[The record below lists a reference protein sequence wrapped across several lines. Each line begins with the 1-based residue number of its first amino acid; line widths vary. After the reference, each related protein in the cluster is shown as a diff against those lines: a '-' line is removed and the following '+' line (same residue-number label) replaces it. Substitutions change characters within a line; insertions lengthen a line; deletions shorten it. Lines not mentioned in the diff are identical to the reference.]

1 MGAARPARQARQL
14 RGIALRHILH
24 RLIEFILA
32 TDSGIRLKGAKI
44 GVNINIKSATQAFV
58 MSKPASSHAASS
70 QPATH
75 AVRPDQS
82 SGGMSKGLTNYGD
95 NGFSLFL
102 RKAFIKGA
110 GFTDSALDR
119 PVIGI
124 ANTGSAYNPCH
135 GNAPQLIEAV
145 KRGVML
151 AGGLPMDFPTISIHE
166 SFAQPTSMYL
176 RNLMSMDTE
185 EMIRAQPMDAVV
197 LIGGCDKTVPAQ
209 LMGAASANIPAIQ
222 LITGSMLTGSHR
234 GDRVG
239 ACTDCR
245 RYWGRFRAEEIDAQE
260 VADVNN
266 QLVASVGTC
275 SVMGTASTMACIAEA
290 LGMTVPGGASPPAVT
305 ADRIRV
311 AESTGAQAVRIARE
325 RLTIDKILTAA
336 AFENAMRVLLAI
348 GGSTNGI
355 VHLTA
360 IAGRMGFE
368 VDLKALDRMGRET
381 PVLLDLKPS
390 GQHYMEDFHHA
401 GGMATLLRELK
412 PLLHLDALTVTGRTL
427 GEEIEAAGP
436 GFRQDVVR
444 PMANPIY
451 PQGGIAVLE
460 GNLAPGGAIIKQSAA
475 NPALME
481 HEGRAVVFENLEDM
495 ADRIDNPDLD
505 VTADDILVLKNIGP
519 KGAPGMPE
527 AGYMP
532 IPKKLA
538 LAGVKD
544 MVRISDGR
552 MSGTAFGT
560 IVLHVM
566 PESAIGGPLA
576 QVRNGD
582 RIRLSVA
589 RREISLLVSADELAR
604 RMQQNPVVA
613 PTGARGY
620 HKLFLQTVTQADQG
634 VDFDFLRAAQM
645 RQTIPGKK

>member
-1 MGAARPARQARQL
+1 
-14 RGIALRHILH
+14 
-24 RLIEFILA
+24 
-32 TDSGIRLKGAKI
+32 
-44 GVNINIKSATQAFV
+44 
-58 MSKPASSHAASS
+58 MSKSKSSTPPNDAAGL
-70 QPATH
+70 
-75 AVRPDQS
+75 R
-82 SGGMSKGLTNYGD
+82 KGLTSYGD

-110 GFTDSALDR
+110 GYSDSALDR

-135 GNAPQLIEAV
+135 GNMPQLIEAV
-145 KRGVML
+145 KRGIML

-166 SFAQPTSMYL
+166 SFAYPTSMYL

-209 LMGAASANIPAIQ
+209 LMGAASAGIPAIQ

-234 GDRVG
+234 SERVG

-245 RYWGRFRAEEIDAQE
+245 RYWGKYRAEEIDDQE
-260 VADVNN
+260 ISDVNN

-290 LGMTVPGGASPPAVT
+290 LGMTVPGGAAPPAVT
-305 ADRIRV
+305 ADRMRI
-311 AESTGAQAVRIARE
+311 AELTGAQAVSLARSG
-325 RLTIDKILTAA
+325 LTIDKILTAD

-360 IAGRMGFE
+360 IAGRLGIDI
-368 VDLKALDRMGRET
+368 DLKALDRMGRET
-381 PVLLDLKPS
+381 PVLLDLKPA
-390 GQHYMEDFHHA
+390 GQHYMEDFHKA

-412 PLLHLDALTVTGRTL
+412 PLLKLNALTVTGRSL
-427 GEEIEAAGP
+427 GEEIELAGP
-436 GFRQDVVR
+436 GFAQDVVK
-444 PMANPIY
+444 PVADPIY

-460 GNLAPGGAIIKQSAA
+460 GNLAPGGAIIKQSSAD
-475 NPALME
+475 PGLME
-481 HEGRAVVFENLEDM
+481 HEGRAVVFENA
-495 ADRIDNPDLD
+495 ADLANRIDADDLD
-505 VTADDILVLKNIGP
+505 VHADDILVLKNIGP

-527 AGYMP
+527 AGYIP

-538 LAGVKD
+538 VKGVKD
-544 MVRISDGR
+544 IVRISDGR

-560 IVLHVM
+560 IVLHVT

-576 QVRNGD
+576 YVQNGD
-582 RIRLSVA
+582 RIRLSVKS
-589 RREISLLVSADELAR
+589 REISLLVSESEMERRRSAMPIVPPTAD
-604 RMQQNPVVA
+604 
-613 PTGARGY
+613 RGY
-620 HKLFLQTVTQADQG
+620 KKLFLQSVTQADKG
-634 VDFDFLRAAQM
+634 VDFDFLRA
-645 RQTIPGKK
+645 PDPNGKASG